1 MENVKVTLVKS
12 LIACKPNQIAT
23 AKSLG
28 LTKIG
33 NSIVCKN
40 DQVLAGKIKVIS
52 HLVKVEVQVLVT
64 VKQQVKD
71 TKAKMRVQAA
81 ELDQAL
87 KAVNFHYTEN
97 FLKEDLTINLQRF
110 MQLSTLAI

>member
-33 NSIVCKN
+33 DSIVLAN
-40 DQVLAGKIKVIS
+40 DQVLAGKLKVIG
-52 HLVKVEVQVLVT
+52 HLVT
-64 VKQQVKD
+64 V
-71 TKAKMRVQAA
+71 
-81 ELDQAL
+81 
-87 KAVNFHYTEN
+87 EN
-97 FLKEDLTINLQRF
+97 
-110 MQLSTLAI
+110 A

>member
-33 NSIVCKN
+33 NSIVLKN

-52 HLVKVEVQVLVT
+52 HLVKVENV
-64 VKQQVKD
+64 
-71 TKAKMRVQAA
+71 
-81 ELDQAL
+81 
-87 KAVNFHYTEN
+87 
-97 FLKEDLTINLQRF
+97 
-110 MQLSTLAI
+110 

>member
-1 MENVKVTLVKS
+1 MENVNVTLVKS

-33 NSIVCKN
+33 NSIVCAN

-52 HLVKVEVQVLVT
+52 HLVKVENV
-64 VKQQVKD
+64 
-71 TKAKMRVQAA
+71 
-81 ELDQAL
+81 
-87 KAVNFHYTEN
+87 
-97 FLKEDLTINLQRF
+97 
-110 MQLSTLAI
+110 